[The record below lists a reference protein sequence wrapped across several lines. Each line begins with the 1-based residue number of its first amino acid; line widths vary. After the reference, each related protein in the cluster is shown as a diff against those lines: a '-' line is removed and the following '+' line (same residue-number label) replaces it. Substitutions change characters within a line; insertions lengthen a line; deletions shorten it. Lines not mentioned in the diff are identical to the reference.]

1 MAKIRVSA
9 EINGNIYKSEV
20 DRVIEG
26 EEIEQIASC
35 KRHIKSMLNEDGLMF
50 TQNTKLRSMNEI
62 EKPHGGYIEDN
73 NLFPFPNREVKFL
86 RANGTAL

>member
-26 EEIEQIASC
+26 EGIEQIASC
-35 KRHIKSMLNEDGLMF
+35 KRHIKSMLNEDGL
-50 TQNTKLRSMNEI
+50 TDVHPEYKI
-62 EKPHGGYIEDN
+62 EKYE
-73 NLFPFPNREVKFL
+73 
-86 RANGTAL
+86 